1 MTLTGINVRID
12 APAKELIEV
21 WIKRLPF
28 EDGAANLIPRKR
40 WQVTHVEKKRMPP
53 NNRLGQQPVISNQT
67 EQLIAPGPSR
77 QETCFVLRPDFVDFS

>member
-1 MTLTGINVRID
+1 MTLTGIDVRID
-12 APAKELIEV
+12 ASAKEIVEV

-28 EDGAANLIPRKR
+28 KNATTNLIPRKP

-53 NNRLGQQPVISNQT
+53 NYRLGHQAVISNQT

-77 QETCFVLRPDFVDFS
+77 